1 MKMQE
6 NGKTSD
12 DPLFRPSE
20 ITSQEQYEASRIVP
34 VLSRDSPGDRSLL
47 PAVRGRREL
56 AGSAPGLAFS
66 AKSGMIHFFLSVR
79 DWQMSKLQYGRWNFH
94 PFAEQPWL
102 EVLSNFGGDP
112 SIPRAAGLYCSLP
125 VIFI

>member
-1 MKMQE
+1 MKHRGSSPSFRASPPVTGVCSQPCGDGASSLDRLLGCE
-6 NGKTSD
+6 IRN
-12 DPLFRPSE
+12 DPLF
-20 ITSQEQYEASRIVP
+20 
-34 VLSRDSPGDRSLL
+34 
-47 PAVRGRREL
+47 
-56 AGSAPGLAFS
+56 FS
-66 AKSGMIHFFLSVR
+66 VQ
-79 DWQMSKLQYGRWNFH
+79 DWKMSKMQYGRWNFQ